1 MNEVHRTTTSA
12 HKDTR
17 HQKPCC
23 KVVSTVHILTGPQLL
38 CSRFGA
44 MWDGNPREATQLGT
58 CDTEWVLNSTST
70 QEYSSTGR
78 SEKGVHGVS
87 EIGSPT
93 SPWLPLRAH
102 GGWRS
107 FARDSM
113 GPQANSNGPEA
124 DVHWLHQE
132 ECPNSLVSGTVPCGI
147 AFPDFHTFT
156 SKDCTSLSLGHSAMM

>member
-1 MNEVHRTTTSA
+1 MHCTTTGA
-12 HKDTR
+12 HKDAR

-23 KVVSTVHILTGPQLL
+23 KAVSTVHILTGPQLL

-44 MWDGNPREATQLGT
+44 MWDGNLRESTKLWT
-58 CDTEWVLNSTST
+58 CDTEWVQNSTST
-70 QEYSSTGR
+70 QEYCSTDR

-102 GGWRS
+102 GGWRAL
-107 FARDSM
+107 ARDLM
-113 GPQANSNGPEA
+113 CPQANSNGPEA

-132 ECPNSLVSGTVPCGI
+132 ECPYSLVSGTVLYGI
-147 AFPDFHTFT
+147 EFPIST
-156 SKDCTSLSLGHSAMM
+156 LSLPKIAPHCHWDTRQ